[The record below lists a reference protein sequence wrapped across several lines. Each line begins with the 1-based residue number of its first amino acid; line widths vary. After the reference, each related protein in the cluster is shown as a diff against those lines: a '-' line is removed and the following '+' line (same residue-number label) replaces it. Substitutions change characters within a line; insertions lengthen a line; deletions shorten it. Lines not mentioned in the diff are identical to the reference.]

1 MKIVYPIN
9 VSWTW
14 SSWSFWRHFQATRRP
29 ASPNPRQPDVFSWV
43 REEQRGLLLL
53 LNCCC
58 SSANLEP
65 RIFKRLLI
73 RKPGSSTPTSL
84 SSPDRSI
91 ESRIGTW
98 STAEPIKTFVGHL
111 LQVFTFHSYLA
122 TSVSALATGDPRQS
136 KPERDRVRQIKTK

>member
-1 MKIVYPIN
+1 MGEGGAEGAA
-9 VSWTW
+9 
-14 SSWSFWRHFQATRRP
+14 FA
-29 ASPNPRQPDVFSWV
+29 A
-43 REEQRGLLLL
+43 ELLLL
-53 LNCCC
+53 I
-58 SSANLEP
+58 SKP
-65 RIFKRLLI
+65 GTKIFERLLI